1 MKKEDLM
8 LIINNP
14 NIEAD
19 IKSDA
24 QEQLNKL
31 LALESDDEEKG
42 VDDDILFAV
51 KEFNKS
57 IEKLANSGVDREKVE
72 EIILDKFKT
81 LKIGKK
87 NLDSSI
93 LDLIGKTQTVQI
105 INWQNVKLKTYD
117 GKKRK
122 IFDIVLSDFEAGN
135 NVYLYGGAGTGKTFI
150 AGQIAKALNYKLV
163 TLNCNQF
170 TSPLDI
176 VGGQTIEGYQE
187 GRLTYAFGNLWDAYE
202 VNPNTGKPYSGAL
215 LLLDELPKLDPNTA
229 GVLNDGLSKIKDPI
243 ERSESG
249 REIMPTI
256 TNGRG
261 EVISK
266 KNIFVIATGNSLLN
280 EADVNYEAN
289 FKQDLSLQDRFAGS
303 TYELIIDPQYE
314 LENIMSNIKV
324 GDEITSFTFIFNF
337 LFKLRTS
344 IEANN
349 FTSRAFVSQRLMVSM
364 RDTYIAFR
372 LNETL
377 GANKISQPKTLQI
390 AIKTFLDLFTEQ
402 QRTVIDNDVKTQE
415 FYDLIDQK
423 NKLPIS
429 DLTSDVDK
437 KEAEILIQKF
447 EQDNKDKIK

>member
-105 INWQNVKLKTYD
+105 INWQNVKVKTSD

-314 LENIMSNIKV
+314 LDNIMSNIKV